1 MRTLWHIW
9 EALAATIGA
18 IVGWLIGGFDGFLAA
33 LVAFVTI
40 DYITGV
46 IAAYTTRELSSEVGF
61 KGIARKVVIFTL
73 VGVANLL
80 DVHVLG
86 EAGIL
91 RTATIFFYL
100 ANEGLSIIE
109 NATRIGLPVP
119 DKLRDALA
127 TITTKSGGKHR
138 LEGGFIDRVLDPG
151 PPGDPV
157 PPSSG
162 YTDEDHTPPPPRVGG
177 TSILPPTINT
187 NSDKEA

>member
-9 EALAATIGA
+9 EALAATIGGV
-18 IVGWLIGGFDGFLAA
+18 VGWLIGGFDGFLAA
-33 LVAFVTI
+33 LVALVTI

-46 IAAYTTRELSSEVGF
+46 IAAYVTGELSSEVGF

-138 LEGGFIDRVLDPG
+138 LEDGFIDRVLDPG

-162 YTDEDHTPPPPRVGG
+162 YTDEDHTPSTPRVGG
-177 TSILPPTINT
+177 TSISPPTT
-187 NSDKEA
+187 SSDKEA